1 MNLTLTP
8 RTIAIGHLVNLYA
21 TDEDLSLGI
30 RQHLAIMLIEL
41 VSGSGA
47 GVPTSAVEPGL
58 RELSDAVASLGSREL
73 DAAFAEKLRAT
84 ELPDDVWAL
93 MSSLG
98 DLVRPKDGSATEMYT
113 SEATGR
119 PMQLEPSSVLGL
131 FVRRTQLAFRRASFE
146 KLSKLTTHLREW
158 VEAGTAAAA
167 AKPADA
173 AKAAKADAS
182 KPPPLAPRP
191 GADPAPPWAHALPE
205 PLLSV
210 HVQRLAKLL
219 EEGAADCDADT
230 LEASLDELLAYA
242 PHAPQAC
249 STAQFF
255 AAQFFAAQFFA
266 AQFFGAQFFGAQFF
280 GA

>member
-98 DLVRPKDGSATEMYT
+98 DLVRPKDGAATEMYT

-158 VEAGTAAAA
+158 VEAGSGAAA
-167 AKPADA
+167 AKPAAGGRDA
-173 AKAAKADAS
+173 ANAS
-182 KPPPLAPRP
+182 KDATPPAAGAPPPLAPRP

-230 LEASLDELLAYA
+230 LEASLDELLASA
-242 PHAPQAC
+242 PHAPQV
-249 STAQFF
+249 QLG
-255 AAQFFAAQFFA
+255 
-266 AQFFGAQFFGAQFF
+266 AQFFGAQFFGAQFL
-280 GA
+280 GAQFV

>member
-1 MNLTLTP
+1 M
-8 RTIAIGHLVNLYA
+8 
-21 TDEDLSLGI
+21 
-30 RQHLAIMLIEL
+30 
-41 VSGSGA
+41 SGSGA

-158 VEAGTAAAA
+158 VEAGTGTTA

-173 AKAAKADAS
+173 AKAAKGRRLEAA
-182 KPPPLAPRP
+182 AARAAP

-210 HVQRLAKLL
+210 RRAAAGEVVGGRRRRLRRRHAR
-219 EEGAADCDADT
+219 GVARRTVGVRAACA
-230 LEASLDELLAYA
+230 AGV
-242 PHAPQAC
+242 HAPRN
-249 STAQFF
+249 S
-255 AAQFFAAQFFA
+255 
-266 AQFFGAQFFGAQFF
+266 FGAQFVGAQLFGAQFL
-280 GA
+280 